1 MKKICDFTLED
12 VDFSKKTISLEQN
25 EELLDKLSE
34 RTIESALTPEETK
47 TLEGL
52 WEMIEFVCGGK
63 RTADFIIMYQIIDQ
77 GNSQREVAEMF
88 GVSHMAINK
97 RYRKIVN
104 RLKFLMGTETDVI
117 PYRKNRGGE
126 KL

>member
-1 MKKICDFTLED
+1 MRETSDFTLED
-12 VDFSKKTISLEQN
+12 VDFSKKTISIEQN
-25 EELLDKLSE
+25 EEILDKLSE
-34 RTIESALTPEETK
+34 KTVIPALTPEETK

-52 WEMIEFVCGGK
+52 WEMSECVCGG
-63 RTADFIIMYQIIDQ
+63 RWTADYIIMYQIIDQ

-88 GVSHMAINK
+88 NVSHMAINK